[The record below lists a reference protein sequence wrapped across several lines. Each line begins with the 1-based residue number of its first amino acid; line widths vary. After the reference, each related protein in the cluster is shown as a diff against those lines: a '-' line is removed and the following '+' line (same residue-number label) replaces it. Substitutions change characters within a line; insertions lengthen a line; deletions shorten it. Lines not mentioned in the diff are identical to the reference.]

1 MTDIG
6 SRAAR
11 RRPGFYT
18 WLALG
23 PVAAAGAIAMFI
35 AAQPAVAATPPAG
48 LGTVSGL
55 SGLGSAG
62 NLPGLGSAGGLSGL
76 GPAGGLSG
84 LGPLGNLAGLGGTSD
99 SGNGPSSDSWD
110 HCQCMSPPAVPTTPP
125 PTETTPPPTATTPP
139 PPATRPS
146 PPPAG
151 YTPQPAPIPTPVG
164 NTFPVTG

>member
-11 RRPGFYT
+11 RRPGFYA

-48 LGTVSGL
+48 LGTVSSLPGL
-55 SGLGSAG
+55 GSAGSLAGLGSAG
-62 NLPGLGSAGGLSGL
+62 NLPGLGSAG
-76 GPAGGLSG
+76 
-84 LGPLGNLAGLGGTSD
+84 NLAGLGSVGSLAGLNGTGD
-99 SGNGPSSDSWD
+99 TGTGSGGTSWD
-110 HCQCMSPPAVPTTPP
+110 HCQCMSPPARPTTPP
-125 PTETTPPPTATTPP
+125 PPAETTPPPTAT
-139 PPATRPS
+139 RPS
-146 PPPAG
+146 PPPPG
-151 YTPQPAPIPTPVG
+151 HTPRPAPIPTPVG